1 MKFILSILFFFLLNL
16 TQTHAQSIV
25 RTFNSDAFVTAY
37 INGAESTWME
47 KSATVNERVKE
58 ARKPNNSCIY
68 ETETR
73 TVDSKIIKSTE
84 NKRCH
89 EEIPLGEKKDSAF
102 SNFIKTPLGE
112 TLIVL
117 TMATLAQRLQ

>member
-1 MKFILSILFFFLLNL
+1 MKFILSIFFFFILNIA
-16 TQTHAQSIV
+16 QTHAQSIV
-25 RTFNSDAFVTAY
+25 RTFNSDAFITAY

-47 KSATVNERVKE
+47 KSTTANERVKE
-58 ARKPNNSCIY
+58 VRAPNNSCVY
-68 ETETR
+68 ETETK
-73 TVDSKIIKSTE
+73 TVDGKIVKSTE

-102 SNFIKTPLGE
+102 SNFIKTPFGE

-117 TMATLAQRLQ
+117 SMAILAQKLQ